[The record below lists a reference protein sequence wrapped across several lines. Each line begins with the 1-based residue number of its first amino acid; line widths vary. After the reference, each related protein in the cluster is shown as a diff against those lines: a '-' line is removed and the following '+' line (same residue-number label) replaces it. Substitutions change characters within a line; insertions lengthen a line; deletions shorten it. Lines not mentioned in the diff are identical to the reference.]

1 MHRLSRHVLVSIA
14 LIIAAVGAL
23 AQSGPPAGLA
33 GPANA
38 ATAPTRAEPAHPTPL
53 HVLQAFLDFN
63 AGWRDT
69 RSPGARDL
77 MLGCIDFSGSGA
89 LILGDART
97 EAADQ
102 LARLLRH
109 FNAVAAVER
118 QTAHD
123 QPGSPASPWT
133 GREVLLN
140 DGRQSFR
147 LTFKPTND
155 GWRIG
160 GETLSDLDA
169 VYAQVFASEGS
180 AALLL
185 RGAGADWVVD
195 RSFLGL
201 RLYKWIGLFLLL
213 LLAVGLD
220 ALVRLAARVFAE
232 RLLAGRAGATVLKGV
247 QQFVGPDMVKRTVR
261 PLGLLAGGLLAYSL
275 LPALDL
281 PLAAESI
288 LRTAAKAFALVATVW
303 SAYRV
308 VDLVAEAYRRRP
320 GDQHDTG
327 AEGLLVPLV
336 ARTVKLFILALGL
349 VFIAESLNLPVTSLL
364 AGVSLA
370 GAAVAIAAKGTLE
383 NIFGTF
389 SVIMDKPF
397 GVGDWVKIENIE
409 GSVENISF
417 RSTRVRTFADSLVT
431 IPNATVMRASVDN
444 LGPRAR
450 RRYSDRVVL
459 PFDTP
464 PEKIDAFCN
473 EARRAASNHPKSVP
487 GYTDVRAHDF
497 GPGGIE
503 LLLSML
509 IEAPA
514 PADELRVKHEV
525 MLEVLGAA
533 RRSGVALTRATPS

>member
-1 MHRLSRHVLVSIA
+1 MHRLLRHVLVSIA
-14 LIIAAVGAL
+14 LTVAAVGAL
-23 AQSGPPAGLA
+23 AQSGPLAGLA
-33 GPANA
+33 GPTSA
-38 ATAPTRAEPAHPTPL
+38 ATVPTKGEPAHPTPL

-69 RSPGARDL
+69 RSSGARDL

-118 QTAHD
+118 QAAHD
-123 QPGSPASPWT
+123 QAGSPASPWM

-349 VFIAESLNLPVTSLL
+349 VFIAESLSLPVTSLL

-397 GVGDWVKIENIE
+397 GVGDWVKIENVE

-450 RRYSDRVVL
+450 RRYTDRVVL

-464 PEKIDAFCN
+464 PERIDAFCN

-487 GYTDVRAHDF
+487 GCTDVRAHDF

-533 RRSGVALTRATPS
+533 HRSGVALTRATPS